1 MRLLKV
7 DQNIKV
13 LKLENKAAH
22 SSREPQY
29 IVSFYLINELK

>member
-1 MRLLKV
+1 MRLLKA

-22 SSREPQY
+22 SGREPQY
-29 IVSFYLINELK
+29 IVRFYLINELK

>member
-1 MRLLKV
+1 MRLLKA
-7 DQNIKV
+7 DQNIKE

-22 SSREPQY
+22 RSREPEY

>member
-1 MRLLKV
+1 MRLLKA

-13 LKLENKAAH
+13 LKLENKAAQ

-29 IVSFYLINELK
+29 IVSFYIINKLK